1 MKEPWQSPFRDK
13 VMFSVWPV
21 YSPPGMR
28 PYVTCYI
35 PLWISKFESDIN
47 DCNLWKRVMYS
58 LGEGSIF
65 NVFSM
70 QYQKLHALFF
80 NGVRFKI
87 SQNICTL
94 KKIAVPLHHWK
105 RKTASKGSW
114 NLLIPLENT
123 AVLSVPSPGGGMVD
137 ARVSGARAERR
148 AGSSPVLGT
157 TKAT

>member
-1 MKEPWQSPFRDK
+1 MGHVFFR
-13 VMFSVWPV
+13 VRQHFQCV
-21 YSPPGMR
+21 
-28 PYVTCYI
+28 
-35 PLWISKFESDIN
+35 
-47 DCNLWKRVMYS
+47 
-58 LGEGSIF
+58 F
-65 NVFSM
+65 NAFSM
-70 QYQKLHALFF
+70 QYQKLHVLFF

-157 TKAT
+157 HKSRNSLKIKSCGIFHSIFVSKLSAKVWKIGNFTLLNRTEFWWAVWF